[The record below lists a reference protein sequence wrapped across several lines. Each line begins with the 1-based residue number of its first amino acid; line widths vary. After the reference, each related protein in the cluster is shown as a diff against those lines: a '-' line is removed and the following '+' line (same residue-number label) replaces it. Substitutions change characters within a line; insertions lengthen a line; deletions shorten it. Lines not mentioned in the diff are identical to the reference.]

1 MTKKEAEQLDS
12 ILLGNPWDIQKRLK
26 DFRRGAT
33 IEEKEEPKAT
43 RTSQQNK
50 ALHLYL
56 THVAQAL
63 NEAGLPMQKV
73 LTVDIDWNPE
83 NVKEYLWRSVQKS
96 QLKKESTTQLTKA
109 EVTQVYETLN
119 RLLGEKFGVHVPFP
133 NDEARA
139 LENLSG
145 YKLSAHEES
154 MDKYYEQDPT
164 VKF

>member
-1 MTKKEAEQLDS
+1 MTKQEAQQLDS
-12 ILLGNPWDIQKRLK
+12 ILAGNPWDIQKRLK
-26 DFRRGAT
+26 EFRRGAT

-50 ALHLYL
+50 AIHLYIS
-56 THVAQAL
+56 HVAQAL

-133 NDEARA
+133 SDEARH
-139 LENLSG
+139 LEELGG
-145 YKLSAHEES
+145 YKGHETEVE
-154 MDKYYEQDPT
+154 YPEYNGQPT
-164 VKF
+164 F